1 MIGSS
6 RNIWDFEPRS
16 VPGCT
21 MWLDGADPSGTGV
34 PPSAG
39 TLATWIDKSGNGRNG
54 VQYSSLSRPQFV
66 TNSLNSKGGVSFTA
80 ASSNCYQTQV
90 VLPTP
95 GTIFVVGFSSN
106 DGFILS
112 GIPTPNSGHPPY
124 YATFARDV
132 EFGINN
138 TSDTAHS
145 GNVGSTS
152 NVNYILTGLYT
163 GSNVSAIM
171 NSGTLSNTVAFS
183 GTPKTPVTTLI
194 GINSY
199 AGSLNAPLGGT
210 INEFITY
217 SVALTTTQQQQ
228 VEGYLAWKWGLNPP
242 TTKGFI
248 PTSISGCELW
258 FDGGDYTTMFQN
270 IEGTS
275 NVSNSNQSV
284 ARWTDKIRS
293 LSISN
298 TGVPGQSMQA
308 PTSIS
313 GGGIFFS
320 NTSTVVG
327 SSAQGLGTSLTGA
340 TNQTAYL
347 FRMPTRHMTLIT
359 ASYPLSNN
367 SLRQICCMAS
377 SPNGAGNVPN
387 FNIGHEI
394 GAGNGGTI
402 LFDWDGANWGQ
413 IAQSTSG
420 YNSNAVL
427 RIDSLTA
434 TTTPLWSTNGNSN
447 TFTQTSNYTSAL
459 TNYPVNNF
467 AIGGYS
473 STFVGSRNFHGN
485 VYEILLYSK
494 ALTTD
499 ERKKVES
506 YLSKKWS
513 IALSNTISFSN
524 PFYSIQPFS
533 RRFNPIDIPG
543 CQLWFDAADRST
555 ITLNGTNVSSWRDK
569 SGNGYS
575 VSQSTSGNQP
585 TYTLNL
591 LNGLP
596 GIQLSSQKFLEQ
608 FGSNMPNFTSST
620 SSTVFIVAKNG
631 GTLTGSGWNM
641 VNTTWFN
648 SSGTGIN
655 RYHFSFANSTT
666 NGVTL
671 YANGSLVG
679 VTTAVSL
686 GSNAIIGFTVSS
698 TGNSINVNGTLTT
711 YSGSTLPS
719 TNNST
724 FFRFGDDRANFST
737 DVNVYEFIGF
747 DTALTSSQ
755 RQQVEGYL
763 AYKWDLISSLPST
776 HPFKKLTPSSAL
788 SFSPTAISGC
798 SLWLDPA
805 DTSTVTLNGTS
816 VIQVAD
822 KSRLGYNMSQATS
835 GNRPTYSTSP
845 NGNRMLTFTQSSST
859 RLSNTSFP
867 SFIGSGPASYF
878 LVEYNMTAPSGNPSP
893 FGYSAGPNFGLIM
906 QYNPGFTGGL
916 QPFST
921 GVSSFTSATPR
932 LIFLYKQNV
941 ASSNMIGF
949 INGTSQTVSDT
960 TSGTYSGTFSVGS
973 GPNGFIS
980 GNICELIVFNRAV
993 TTPERQ
999 QVEGYLAD
1007 KWGVKSSLPSIHPY
1021 RSFGPSFVGITAPD
1035 SGYSNFLWT
1044 RFYNITSDPSIN
1056 GPGSS
1061 GWGSLIGTA
1070 GAYNPINYQD
1080 GDSRIGQS
1088 DFVGVISKGFMYSA
1102 TATVVTFRT
1111 ISDDGIVVIFN
1122 GSNVIQNW
1130 TYHGDTTD
1138 TSASVTLPA
1147 GYTPIEL
1154 RFFEWGGG
1162 FTCELYWSVGSTGTY
1177 VSDGTARMFHN
1188 NTSKS

>member
-1 MIGSS
+1 
-6 RNIWDFEPRS
+6 
-16 VPGCT
+16 
-21 MWLDGADPSGTGV
+21 MWLDAADSSAVTIATGV
-34 PPSAG
+34 SG
-39 TLATWIDKSGNGRNG
+39 WRDKSGNAYNLTQSTTGSQPSYASNLITFSNNTYLNIPQAAMNNLSTWSLFFVINPISSSNWIMAKQKDGANTYNVLSMTYNTTNGGNPQTGSTGFLYWRSLNNAGQLVSTAAITTSTLQIWNLTYDGTSIYFYKNG
-54 VQYSSLSRPQFV
+54 VLEKTTAGSFAISNDTNATNFTLGVWIQASTIINSGVTNFRLGEMILYSSF
-66 TNSLNSKGGVSFTA
+66 
-80 ASSNCYQTQV
+80 
-90 VLPTP
+90 
-95 GTIFVVGFSSN
+95 
-106 DGFILS
+106 
-112 GIPTPNSGHPPY
+112 PN
-124 YATFARDV
+124 
-132 EFGINN
+132 
-138 TSDTAHS
+138 
-145 GNVGSTS
+145 
-152 NVNYILTGLYT
+152 
-163 GSNVSAIM
+163 
-171 NSGTLSNTVAFS
+171 
-183 GTPKTPVTTLI
+183 TT
-194 GINSY
+194 
-199 AGSLNAPLGGT
+199 
-210 INEFITY
+210 ER
-217 SVALTTTQQQQ
+217 QQL
-228 VEGYLAWKWGLNPP
+228 EGYLAWKWGLAPP

-270 IEGTS
+270 VEGTS

-313 GGGIFFS
+313 GGGLFFS

-327 SSAQGLGTSLTGA
+327 SSAQGLGRSLTGA
-340 TNQTAYL
+340 TNQSAYL

-367 SLRQICCMAS
+367 SLRQICCIAS

-387 FNIGHEI
+387 FNMGHEI

-427 RIDSLTA
+427 RIDSLIA
-434 TTTPLWSTNGNSN
+434 TTTPLWSTNGSSN
-447 TFTQTSNYTSAL
+447 TFTQTNDYTSAL

-513 IALSNTISFSN
+513 ITLSNVISFSN

-543 CQLWFDAADRST
+543 CAVWFDAADRSKITGSSTVTAWRDKSSNSWNATTLIGTSPTNTTVNGNNAISFPASSTLTVSNVTLSSVQSRAIFVVYRVVTSGNYISWFSTQASGINNQGGHNNLILPTGGGGPYVQSYAVGGAVQGMGADPAVST
-555 ITLNGTNVSSWRDK
+555 IGTTAIACMIHSAVSTASNAVTLNGTS
-569 SGNGYS
+569 Y
-575 VSQSTSGNQP
+575 
-585 TYTLNL
+585 
-591 LNGLP
+591 
-596 GIQLSSQKFLEQ
+596 
-608 FGSNMPNFTSST
+608 
-620 SSTVFIVAKNG
+620 
-631 GTLTGSGWNM
+631 
-641 VNTTWFN
+641 
-648 SSGTGIN
+648 
-655 RYHFSFANSTT
+655 
-666 NGVTL
+666 
-671 YANGSLVG
+671 
-679 VTTAVSL
+679 
-686 GSNAIIGFTVSS
+686 
-698 TGNSINVNGTLTT
+698 TLTT
-711 YSGSTLPS
+711 NTLASGYGSGTINYYIGNAYPQAYILCEYILYQS
-719 TNNST
+719 
-724 FFRFGDDRANFST
+724 
-737 DVNVYEFIGF
+737 EF
-747 DTALTSSQ
+747 TVAQ

-763 AYKWDLISSLPST
+763 ANKWGVVSSLPAT
-776 HPFKKLTPSSAL
+776 HLYKKLTPSSTV
-788 SFSPTAISGC
+788 SFLPTGISGC

-805 DTSTVTLNGTS
+805 DTSTVILNESS
-816 VIQVAD
+816 VVQLRD
-822 KSRLGYNMSQATS
+822 KSGLGYNMSQATS
-835 GNRPTYSTSP
+835 GNRPTYSTSL
-845 NGNRMLTFTQSSST
+845 NGNRMLTFTQSLST

-867 SFIGSGPASYF
+867 TFIGSGPASYF
-878 LVEYNMTAPSGNPSP
+878 LVEYNMTAPSGNPGP
-893 FGYSAGPNFGLIM
+893 FGYSAGPNGGLIM
-906 QYNPGFTGGL
+906 QSNAGYTGGL
-916 QPFST
+916 QPFQSGIT
-921 GVSSFTSATPR
+921 SFTSATPR
-932 LIFLYKQNV
+932 LIFLYKPNV
-941 ASSNMIGF
+941 TSSNMTGF

-973 GPNGFIS
+973 ALNGFIS
-980 GNICELIVFNRAV
+980 GNICELIVFNKSL
-993 TTPERQ
+993 TTSERQ

-1007 KWGVKSSLPSIHPY
+1007 KWGVKSSLPSTHLY
-1021 RSFGPSFVGITAPD
+1021 RNFAPSFVGVTAPD

-1044 RFYNITSDPSIN
+1044 RFYNLTGDPSIN

-1070 GAYNPINYQD
+1070 GAYSPINYQD
-1080 GDSRIGQS
+1080 SDSRIGQS
-1088 DFVGVISKGFMYSA
+1088 DFVGVVSKGFMYSA
-1102 TATVVTFRT
+1102 TQTVVTFRT
-1111 ISDDGIVVIFN
+1111 LSDDGIVVIFN

-1162 FTCELYWSVGSTGTY
+1162 FTCELSWSVGSTGSY
-1177 VSDGTARMFHN
+1177 VSDGTSRMYHTN
-1188 NTSKS
+1188 ASKT